1 MNRAEFLTSSGL
13 DVQTLEVWVEQ
24 QWLIPRKTS
33 AGTNFSDRDVARA
46 RLVQDLQRDLGVNEE
61 GIDVILHLLD
71 QLHGLRSAFMQLQT
85 NRGKEG
91 EPYST

>member
-24 QWLIPRKTS
+24 QWLIPEQAS
-33 AGTNFSDRDVARA
+33 AGGDFSDRDVARA
-46 RLVQDLQRDLGVNEE
+46 RLVQDLKSDLGVNDE

-71 QLHGLRSAFMQLQT
+71 QLHGLRSAFLQLQT
-85 NRGKEG
+85 NRGETAG
-91 EPYST
+91 